1 MAKKTKKS
9 CCRSFSKK
17 KGKFCKRCPVRAAL
31 KKKERKKLLAA

>member
-1 MAKKTKKS
+1 MPKKTKKS
-9 CCRSFSKK
+9 CCESFRK